1 MQRIV
6 IVALLPNHKHQPK
19 NKCNE
24 NIQDSKCSDNTKKPV
39 VIRMGREVPSKT
51 TSGCDTGADTKC
63 SDKKEKARENMASS
77 NV

>member
-1 MQRIV
+1 M
-6 IVALLPNHKHQPK
+6 KTS
-19 NKCNE
+19 
-24 NIQDSKCSDNTKKPV
+24 QDSKCSDNTKKPV

-51 TSGCDTGADTKC
+51 TSGCDSGADTKC